1 MTHIINADGSQC
13 PTLSREVLAK
23 ILGPWE
29 EAKLQ
34 ELTRKVIHRLS
45 RMKAAGLFSE
55 YRHTSLWGE
64 YSHHVQNGDF
74 DGLSDGLDDIA
85 ADACEAVA
93 DTVPV
98 HELHLFDQLAIADG
112 AEAGMAG

>member
-34 ELTRKVIHRLS
+34 ELIAHEGS
-45 RMKAAGLFSE
+45 RF
-55 YRHTSLWGE
+55 
-64 YSHHVQNGDF
+64 
-74 DGLSDGLDDIA
+74 I
-85 ADACEAVA
+85 
-93 DTVPV
+93 
-98 HELHLFDQLAIADG
+98 
-112 AEAGMAG
+112 